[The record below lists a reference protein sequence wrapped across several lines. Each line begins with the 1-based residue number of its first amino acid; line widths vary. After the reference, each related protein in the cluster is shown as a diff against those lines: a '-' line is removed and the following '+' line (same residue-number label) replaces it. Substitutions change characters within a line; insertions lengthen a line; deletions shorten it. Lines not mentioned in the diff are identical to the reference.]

1 MWGQFGTLKFGF
13 WTINSSKFIYLLA
26 SLVFHQIKK
35 LGSKQLPEDVLLILL
50 QNIKDRG
57 KKLNK
62 FFQLFCAF
70 NSQAILSNIKNLFV
84 IQTFHAAQYNN
95 NKKKPNQ
102 KMGRSKYTFLQWRH
116 TDSQKAHKKMLN
128 IANC

>member
-1 MWGQFGTLKFGF
+1 MWGQFWTLKFGF

-84 IQTFHAAQYNN
+84 IQTFHASQYNN
-95 NKKKPNQ
+95 NKKKAQ
-102 KMGRSKYTFLQWRH
+102 SKDGQ
-116 TDSQKAHKKMLN
+116 
-128 IANC
+128 I

>member
-102 KMGRSKYTFLQWRH
+102 KMGRSKYTFLQ
-116 TDSQKAHKKMLN
+116 
-128 IANC
+128 

>member
-1 MWGQFGTLKFGF
+1 MWGQFWTLKFGF

-26 SLVFHQIKK
+26 SPFFHQIKK

-62 FFQLFCAF
+62 FFQPFCAF

-84 IQTFHAAQYNN
+84 LQTFHAAQHN

-102 KMGRSKYTFLQWRH
+102 KMGRSKNTFLRWRH
-116 TDSQKAHKKMLN
+116 ADSQKAHKKMLN